1 MSRPLSSSVFF
12 RFVRLLRSRRFG
24 RWAACS
30 LLASSLSA
38 SLLPSP
44 TFVAAQETPPAA
56 TQEVDPYALPA
67 SDSVEEL
74 QEYIAKLS
82 QIRPDGVE
90 SYERHMDRLPAA
102 LEAAARRILELETD
116 PKSDA
121 YEQAEFLVM
130 VARVLGASKLTPE
143 GRSGLIDEMAGR
155 LDGAIRIGEEA
166 GLASQLASA
175 VLALGERD
183 EAIRAYRIFGAKIA
197 ATNQPDV
204 ANLGKRLEGIA
215 RRLDLIGQPFEIEG
229 ELVDGSTID
238 WSAYRGK
245 VVLIDFWATWC
256 GPCLREQPRL
266 IDLHRAY
273 GEDGFAVIAVSLDA
287 DRSRLEQ
294 YLETDPLPWPCLF
307 RDRVGWDH
315 PLALKYGVEGLPTT
329 ILVDRSGNVTHVDIR
344 SEELLVQVPKLLGVP
359 AKLSGD
365 DPPPPR
371 TAPSG
376 SAEPSDDD
384 GEGQR

>member
-1 MSRPLSSSVFF
+1 MSRPLSSSVFS

-166 GLASQLASA
+166 S
-175 VLALGERD
+175 R
-183 EAIRAYRIFGAKIA
+183 
-197 ATNQPDV
+197 
-204 ANLGKRLEGIA
+204 
-215 RRLDLIGQPFEIEG
+215 G
-229 ELVDGSTID
+229 EL
-238 WSAYRGK
+238 
-245 VVLIDFWATWC
+245 
-256 GPCLREQPRL
+256 
-266 IDLHRAY
+266 
-273 GEDGFAVIAVSLDA
+273 
-287 DRSRLEQ
+287 
-294 YLETDPLPWPCLF
+294 
-307 RDRVGWDH
+307 
-315 PLALKYGVEGLPTT
+315 
-329 ILVDRSGNVTHVDIR
+329 
-344 SEELLVQVPKLLGVP
+344 
-359 AKLSGD
+359 
-365 DPPPPR
+365 
-371 TAPSG
+371 
-376 SAEPSDDD
+376 
-384 GEGQR
+384 